1 MAVVEFTLT
10 DDLART
16 VVGFFTAGREGRI
29 VLHVSNRRVLHV
41 ELTSVLENA
50 VARRT
55 FTPGASGVDLSL
67 TGNGMRR

>member
-10 DDLART
+10 DDLARA
-16 VVGFFTAGREGRI
+16 VVGFYNGGKEGRI
-29 VLHVSNRRVLHV
+29 VLHVSNRRVLNV
-41 ELTSVLENA
+41 ELALMLENA
-50 VARRT
+50 VALRT